1 MLRRLAS
8 SVLRW
13 GLAGILGAMS
23 LLGANCTKSSAF
35 IMPGSA
41 AGGAAKAVGLPAN
54 TRLL

>member
-13 GLAGILGAMS
+13 GLAGILAQRRF
-23 LLGANCTKSSAF
+23 LGANCTKSSAF

-41 AGGAAKAVGLPAN
+41 AGTAAKAVGLPAN